1 MENDN
6 SEEDRTELYLEK
18 TLDDALEVLEESD
31 GNPVAVLRDDTLRR
45 ALATWKWEDGNY
57 DFKSF
62 MESVNWRTVATA
74 KGEFLSDI
82 DDEVQQLYGSE
93 NQWPPSP
100 EGHDFEE
107 FREVF
112 DLDDMNDRQ
121 IAKFAYDWI
130 RSEMNILAF
139 VEEGRDGQILMYND
153 GVWETVSESNID
165 RLVNRLTGPYSSRN
179 ISGEVEKQWVKAQP
193 ETTVSTNEVGL
204 DSGYVAVEN
213 GMLDLH
219 TGEIERNLRP
229 DDYAITRIPWE
240 YNPDANCPRFRQ
252 FLRQSVENGKVD
264 LIQEYMGYCL
274 YRGEMPY
281 AKALMLVGSGSNGKS
296 TFLTIL
302 VGLLGEDNV
311 MNASLSKLAGSRFSA
326 YRLEGKLANI
336 NADIEGGKI
345 EETSMFK
352 NMTGGDSFEVE
363 QKYGDPYDYRNTA
376 KLVFA
381 ANEMPEVDT
390 HQDAFF
396 RRWLLVAFPNKFT
409 KAEDDGHPMADPQLE
424 DKLMDEMEGILNFAV
439 EGFQR
444 LVEQDGQFTNEL
456 STAEVREQWHQY
468 GDPID
473 QFMRNWLEIDEG
485 RAATPTSKV
494 HRYYQKFMQDIPSTP
509 VDKSTLT
516 QAIKDRMDN
525 PQYGRFRDSDGEQY
539 RGFKNVHVRHDR
551 M

>member
-1 MENDN
+1 MQDDDSDQEQ
-6 SEEDRTELYLEK
+6 TELYLEK
-18 TLDDALEVLEESD
+18 TLEDAVEVLEAND
-31 GNPVAVLRDDTLRR
+31 GSPVSVLRDDILRP
-45 ALATWKWEDGNY
+45 ALATWKHDDDCY
-57 DFKSF
+57 DFDEF
-62 MESVNWRTVATA
+62 MEAVNWRAVAKA
-74 KGEFLSDI
+74 KDEFKSDI
-82 DDEVQQLYGSE
+82 NDEIEHLYGSDD
-93 NQWPPSP
+93 QGPPSP
-100 EGHDFEE
+100 DGRDFEE
-107 FREVF
+107 FRESYK
-112 DLDDMNDRQ
+112 LKEMDDRKK
-121 IAKFAYDWI
+121 AKYAYNWI
-130 RSEMNILAF
+130 RAEVNILAF
-139 VEEGRDGQILMYND
+139 KEEGRDGQILMYEG
-153 GVWETVSESNID
+153 GVWETVSESHLD
-165 RLVNRLTGPYSSRN
+165 QLVNELLGTYSGRN
-179 ISGEVEKQWVKAQP
+179 ISKEVEKQWLKAMP
-193 ETTVSTNEVGL
+193 ATTISTDEVGL

-213 GMLDLH
+213 GLFNLH
-219 TGEIERNLRP
+219 TGEIERDLHP

-240 YNPDANCPRFRQ
+240 YNPDADCPNFKQ
-252 FLRQSVENGKVD
+252 FLSESVEPGKVD
-264 LIQEYMGYCL
+264 LVQEYMGYCL

-296 TFLTIL
+296 TFLKIL
-302 VGLLGEDNV
+302 VALLGEDNV

-424 DKLMDEMEGILNFAV
+424 DKLMDEMEGVLNFAV

-456 STAEVREQWHQY
+456 KTAEVREQWHQY

-473 QFMRNWLEIDEG
+473 QFIRNWLETDEG
-485 RAATPTSKV
+485 RAATPTSELY
-494 HRYYQKFMQDIPSTP
+494 RYYDKFMQDIPSTP
-509 VDKSTLT
+509 VEKSTLT
-516 QAIKDRMDN
+516 KAIRDRIDN
-525 PQYGRFRDSDGEQY
+525 PHYDRYRDEDGNQY
-539 RGFKNVHVRHDR
+539 RGFNNVHVRHDR